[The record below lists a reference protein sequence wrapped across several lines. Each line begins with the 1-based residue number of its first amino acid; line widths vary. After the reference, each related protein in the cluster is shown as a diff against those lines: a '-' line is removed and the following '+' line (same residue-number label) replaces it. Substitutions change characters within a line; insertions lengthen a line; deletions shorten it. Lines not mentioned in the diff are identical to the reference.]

1 MPWPPP
7 QDPAGEGVRH
17 GWWISLDHCPARALK
32 GSTGNGSARI
42 APEFRHVKI
51 RRAARRLCRSEIGLV
66 CMPRQKRRHAAWR
79 KLARG
84 PKTAGWCP
92 HPTGRAVPLS
102 HARTVTHENGLWP
115 RPARAWPCVEN
126 PGTPGPR
133 RLNADPFP
141 NPQGGPPQARFH
153 PRSGCQPAQTGT
165 RNRNLSGGWLGPPG
179 RCGR

>member
-7 QDPAGEGVRH
+7 QDPAGEGCQARVVDFF
-17 GWWISLDHCPARALK
+17 GSLPGELSEELNRQRLRAHRA
-32 GSTGNGSARI
+32 GVSGCESPEGRAQAVPFGNW
-42 APEFRHVKI
+42 
-51 RRAARRLCRSEIGLV
+51 LV
-66 CMPRQKRRHAAWR
+66 CMPRQKRRHAEWR

-84 PKTAGWCP
+84 PKIAGWCP

-102 HARTVTHENGLWP
+102 HARTVAHESGLWP
-115 RPARAWPCVEN
+115 RPARAWPCVDN